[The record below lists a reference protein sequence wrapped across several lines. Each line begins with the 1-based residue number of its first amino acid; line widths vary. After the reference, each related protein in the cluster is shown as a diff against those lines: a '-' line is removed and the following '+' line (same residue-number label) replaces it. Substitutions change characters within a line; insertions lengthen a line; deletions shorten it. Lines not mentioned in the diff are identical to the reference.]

1 MSNHKKKFFE
11 KHRCPRCDGTGYLQ
25 GEVNTN
31 ITEKQKKL
39 FTAFKKYYT
48 EHGHAPSVRMLA
60 AIEMEAPTAV
70 YNKLTALV
78 DKGNLGRIANG
89 KKHIWNN
96 WYIKKDIERR

>member
-1 MSNHKKKFFE
+1 
-11 KHRCPRCDGTGYLQ
+11 
-25 GEVNTN
+25 
-31 ITEKQKKL
+31 
-39 FTAFKKYYT
+39 
-48 EHGHAPSVRMLA
+48 MLA

-78 DKGNLGRIANG
+78 DKGILGRIANG